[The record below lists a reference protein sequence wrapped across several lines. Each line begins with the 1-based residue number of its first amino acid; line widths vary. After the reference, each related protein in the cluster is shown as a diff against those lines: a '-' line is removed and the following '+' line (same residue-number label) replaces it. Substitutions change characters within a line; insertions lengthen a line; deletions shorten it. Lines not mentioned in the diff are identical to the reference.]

1 MRGENLHLEHCL
13 SAVFSTKLIGSH
25 ICTLR
30 NTDPTFQTVGLCF
43 GFLFAT
49 LVLLCIS
56 INCFLFHSLAFVAV
70 IPAALSDQDASLK
83 STIYGFIGGGCSRIP
98 WMVIQ
103 PYVVSTPS
111 TLDDRSHVRF
121 VDFVEKVNIE
131 LEAYPYDQFVHADIP
146 LKLATQVLSITIARH
161 IASSHG
167 ISAGSRCSVAQL
179 SLLVEQ
185 HETHECTNCLSYL
198 TVFSV
203 ERDSKK
209 KGVIRTTTY
218 RERKARSD
226 LTACDDSKSTEFP
239 PSPFSIKLE
248 HAIIKDACKRM
259 DPVNFEEVGCAV
271 CGELRQQAKKSH
283 LKSVKNFISVLEAP
297 GVTRIERA
305 TNVTPVKEF
314 RGPVLDY
321 SCSAIC
327 DDC

>member
-1 MRGENLHLEHCL
+1 M
-13 SAVFSTKLIGSH
+13 
-25 ICTLR
+25 
-30 NTDPTFQTVGLCF
+30 
-43 GFLFAT
+43 
-49 LVLLCIS
+49 
-56 INCFLFHSLAFVAV
+56 
-70 IPAALSDQDASLK
+70 
-83 STIYGFIGGGCSRIP
+83 
-98 WMVIQ
+98 
-103 PYVVSTPS
+103 
-111 TLDDRSHVRF
+111 
-121 VDFVEKVNIE
+121 
-131 LEAYPYDQFVHADIP
+131 
-146 LKLATQVLSITIARH
+146 
-161 IASSHG
+161 
-167 ISAGSRCSVAQL
+167 
-179 SLLVEQ
+179 
-185 HETHECTNCLSYL
+185 
-198 TVFSV
+198 

-239 PSPFSIKLE
+239 PSPCSIKLE

-271 CGELRQQAKKSH
+271 CGELRQRAKTSR
-283 LKSVKNFISVLEAP
+283 LKSVKNFLSVLEAP